1 MKLSVYM
8 FSEINSPVV
17 VVVAV
22 DARSTYVMFPGPDAV
37 IVNDPVT
44 FAFDVV
50 TTRTYVL
57 ALWRET
63 VS

>member
-1 MKLSVYM
+1 M
-8 FSEINSPVV
+8 FSEINSPV